1 MLNTAQGYS
10 VTLMRAAKPQTE
22 AWGLGKNMQGSSF
35 EKQKEP
41 PAPKISPLKKIERE
55 QKHSIVANLLRYN

>member
-10 VTLMRAAKPQTE
+10 VTLMRATKPQTK
-22 AWGLGKNMQGSSF
+22 AWGLGKNMQGSSS

-41 PAPKISPLKKIERE
+41 PAPKISPFKKNN
-55 QKHSIVANLLRYN
+55 K

>member
-10 VTLMRAAKPQTE
+10 VTLMRATKPQTK
-22 AWGLGKNMQGSSF
+22 AWGLGKNMQGSSS

-41 PAPKISPLKKIERE
+41 PAPKISPLKKNNKQRE
-55 QKHSIVANLLRYN
+55 YPH